1 MTQENEPNEI
11 ESIETPPPEEK
22 EKLVA
27 IFRPSRAGRLIHYAV
42 GFVALI
48 SGTLFNVMSAGSIIP
63 YSTISWNMGVG
74 AIVFGIVVILG
85 VEAARRYTLYVVT
98 TWNVR
103 MRTGIISKHTR
114 RVFYDDI
121 SKVEIASEPQE
132 IAVGIGDVVIYR
144 ESDGKEPVLVMKDIN
159 NPRGIRELIM
169 RFVQTTEEPTVWSH
183 IEKTVV
189 APW

>member
-1 MTQENEPNEI
+1 MTQEQQQSEE
-11 ESIETPPPEEK
+11 ESVVTQPPDEK

-42 GFVALI
+42 GFVAFI

-74 AIVFGIVVILG
+74 AIVFGLVIVLG

-103 MRTGIISKHTR
+103 IRTGIISKHTR

-144 ESDGKEPVLVMKDIN
+144 ESDAEEPVLVMKDIN

-169 RFVQTTEEPTVWSH
+169 RFVKTTEEPTSWSH

>member
-1 MTQENEPNEI
+1 MTQEQQHSEE
-11 ESIETPPPEEK
+11 ESVVTPPPEEK

-42 GFVALI
+42 GFIALI
-48 SGTLFNVMSAGSIIP
+48 SGTLFNIMSAGSIIP
-63 YSTISWNMGVG
+63 YSAISWNMGVG
-74 AIVFGIVVILG
+74 AIVFGIVVVLG
-85 VEAARRYTLYVVT
+85 VEAARRYTLYIVT
-98 TWNVR
+98 TWNLR
-103 MRTGIISKHTR
+103 IRTGIISKETR
-114 RVFYDDI
+114 RIFYDDI

-132 IAVGIGDVVIYR
+132 IAVGIGDVVIYK
-144 ESDGKEPVLVMKDIN
+144 EDGGDEPVLVMKDIN

-169 RFVQTTEEPTVWSH
+169 RFVQTTEEPTSWSH